1 MAHIWQADLFD
12 EEGHLTDQ
20 ALSAFIQSTD
30 ANHPIE
36 FDELQRLEIAEH
48 LAFCDTCA
56 LRYTELLSDADM
68 LLPSDLTTAAVMRDL
83 EKRMRQGYVGKWV
96 SMAVAASLAIF
107 FWVAG
112 VFSPNFADLDAGF
125 LTDMVEGA
133 VAFSRQTV
141 EISTEITDSMG
152 NWVEKLNW
160 RGELSHGE
168 E

>member
-1 MAHIWQADLFD
+1 MAHIWQGDLFD

-48 LAFCDTCA
+48 LAFCDTCV

-68 LLPSDLTTAAVMRDL
+68 LPPSDLTTAAVMRDL
-83 EKRMRQGYVGKWV
+83 EKKQRQGYAGKWL

-133 VAFSRQTV
+133 VAFSQQTV

-160 RGELSHGE
+160 RGEQSYGKE
-168 E
+168 